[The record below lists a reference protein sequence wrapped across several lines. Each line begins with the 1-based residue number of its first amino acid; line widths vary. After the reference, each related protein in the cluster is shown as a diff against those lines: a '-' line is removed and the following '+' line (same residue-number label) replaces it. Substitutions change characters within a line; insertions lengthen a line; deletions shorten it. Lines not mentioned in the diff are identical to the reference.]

1 MLAYSPYDNLPPA
14 GSRPDLLVT
23 GARPRPAGDGA
34 RAGQVGGRAARQR
47 PGVVAALPVPRA
59 SSGAGAHVGPS
70 GRFGHLGYEAEVAR
84 LDPRPA
90 RGRRMTDLHDEVL
103 RVARDLI
110 RMDTSNA
117 PARLLGRR
125 PGNETAAAAYLRDYL
140 TAAGVD
146 CELVAREEHRANLV
160 ARLPG
165 TGDAPSLAFVGHT
178 DVVPVDPRDWTH
190 PPFEGVVDDDGY
202 LHGRGAV
209 DMKNEV
215 AARAVALAELARTGF
230 RPRGDLW
237 FLAVADEEDGM
248 ADVGM
253 RWLLEARPDI
263 RPDVAIN
270 EGGGELLALA
280 DGRTWRPSASARR
293 APCRSGSTAVGEA
306 GHASMPNVGDNA
318 VPLLGELLRRVGRG
332 MPDPGS
338 VALAGGDRC
347 RALGVDDVEAAR
359 ALHPTLAELL
369 PAMTG
374 TTMAPTLLEG
384 STKRNV
390 MPSRASVELDC
401 RILPGTT
408 RGRRRGVG
416 AGPARE
422 RHHLR
427 ARAGRR
433 S

>member
-1 MLAYSPYDNLPPA
+1 
-14 GSRPDLLVT
+14 
-23 GARPRPAGDGA
+23 
-34 RAGQVGGRAARQR
+34 
-47 PGVVAALPVPRA
+47 
-59 SSGAGAHVGPS
+59 
-70 GRFGHLGYEAEVAR
+70 
-84 LDPRPA
+84 
-90 RGRRMTDLHDEVL
+90 MTDLRDEVL

-178 DVVPVDPRDWTH
+178 DVVPADPRDWTH
-190 PPFEGVVDDDGY
+190 PPFEAVVDDGGY
-202 LHGRGAV
+202 LYGRGAI

-215 AARAVALAELARTGF
+215 AARAVAIAELARTGF

-237 FLAVADEEDGM
+237 FIAVADEEDGM

-280 DGRTWRPSASARR
+280 DGRTVATV
-293 APCRSGSTAVGEA
+293 GVGEK
-306 GHASMPNVGDNA
+306 GTLPGPGGRRRRGRPRVHAERRQQRRTAARGAAPPGRPRDARPGVVALARGDPVRA
-318 VPLLGELLRRVGRG
+318 RGRRRRVGRG
-332 MPDPGS
+332 
-338 VALAGGDRC
+338 
-347 RALGVDDVEAAR
+347 
-359 ALHPTLAELL
+359 ALHPSLAELL

-374 TTMAPTLLEG
+374 TTMAPTLLQG

-408 RGRRRGVG
+408 ARRRRGVG

-427 ARAGRR
+427 ARVAGDPDRGQRLPAGVRR
-433 S
+433 